1 MALLPDYSPPSGV
14 SVTAATTVDLG
25 GVYNAAAG
33 TLTASANGPLVIDGI
48 DVAVGNLILVN
59 NQEDDAYVESDSSWT
74 VTESEKAQ
82 NGVYRVTAA
91 GSASSLWSLVRDDSA
106 NTTAQLN
113 DLHVKVTNGEN
124 YAGRDFVQTVQL
136 SLIHI

>member
-1 MALLPDYSPPSGV
+1 MNGDLPVGNARFRLTDGQVAINATGEASVNDQFNTEKRYNELALLPDYSPPSGV

-33 TLTASANGPLVIDGI
+33 PLTASANGPLVIDGI
-48 DVAVGNLILVN
+48 DVAVGDLILVN

-82 NGVYRVTAA
+82 NGVY
-91 GSASSLWSLVRDDSA
+91 
-106 NTTAQLN
+106 
-113 DLHVKVTNGEN
+113 
-124 YAGRDFVQTVQL
+124 L